1 MSEQSDI
8 TISSRKRAVIGGVDG
23 ILGFNGSEA
32 LFSTALGRVVI
43 SGSGL
48 TVDGFDRE
56 AGTVTVN
63 GKIDAVFY
71 PAKRNESNGFFKSLF
86 VRRK

>member
-1 MSEQSDI
+1 MNEQSDI
-8 TISSRKRAVIGGVDG
+8 TVSSRKRAVIDGVAG
-23 ILGFNGSEA
+23 ILGFNSTEA

-48 TVDGFDRE
+48 SVDGFDRE
-56 AGTVTVN
+56 AGKVTVN

-71 PAKRNESNGFFKSLF
+71 PAERKEAGNLFKNLF
-86 VRRK
+86 GRRK